1 MGIVYPYS
9 EDMLAS
15 ALSNEHTSP
24 DAIRRK
30 THFQYLKK
38 YLDEID
44 AKTIVIEEKY
54 ISKDF
59 LHDYASYYS
68 LCFHSYPK
76 FCRRVHFFAL
86 EFDESL
92 FDKMLTGNSIPID
105 IPGGYL
111 GFIVVKPIPYTII
124 GFTLLKV
131 YSNSPTTRHFWGVKK
146 YDVHLFGKELIVES
160 LAFQEQDSILAA
172 CATTAIWSMLNKA
185 ADFQVCLL
193 KSPSEITRD
202 SGTLSTDG
210 SRLFPNKGLDIRQI
224 CQAIY
229 QSGLATEVR
238 QADKLLPADKLSTP
252 FKKVVSRAFL
262 KKILNAYSSIGIP
275 LILVIAVPR
284 PNDYGFHAITVSG
297 FKQASPK
304 AIPPS
309 PGISYHS
316 DNIEKFYAHD
326 DQWGPFVRIEWFD
339 EYEIITEWDDN
350 DRRTYV
356 LHITVPT
363 FPKIRIPYEDIQ
375 IIVEGLDRILTTTFG
390 MNTLYDLVWDI
401 KVDYSENYK
410 QELINL
416 DPAVFPDKLSHLKK
430 SLPKFVW
437 IATCYI
443 GNNPVLKF
451 VFDATGVNTAML
463 GLDILSLLPEEIAN
477 DVFTFLDKNKSNP
490 SIINAFSHASSKEYY
505 KFFMDNIKH

>member
-1 MGIVYPYS
+1 MGIVNPYS
-9 EDMLAS
+9 EDTLAF

-24 DAIRRK
+24 DAIRGK
-30 THFQYLKK
+30 NHFGYLKT
-38 YLDEID
+38 YLDDIG

-68 LCFHSYPK
+68 LCFQPYPK

-92 FDKMLTGNSIPID
+92 FDEMLAGNSSID
-105 IPGGYL
+105 IPGSYL

-131 YSNSPTTRHFWGVKK
+131 YSNSPTTRQFWGVKE
-146 YDVHLFGKELIVES
+146 YDVHLFGKELRVES

-238 QADKLLPADKLSTP
+238 QGDFPLPEGKRLGP
-252 FKKVVSRAFL
+252 FKKVVSRSFL

-284 PNDYGFHAITVSG
+284 SDGYGFHAITVSG
-297 FKQASPK
+297 FKQAGPE
-304 AIPPS
+304 PVEPS
-309 PGISYHS
+309 TKISYHS

-326 DQWGPFVRIEWFD
+326 DQWGPFARIEWFD
-339 EYEIITEWDDN
+339 DCELITEWNDG

-356 LHITVPT
+356 LHVIVPT
-363 FPKIRIPYEDIQ
+363 FPKIRIPYEDIE

-390 MNTLYDLVWDI
+390 TKTVHDLVWDI

-410 QELINL
+410 QQLLDL
-416 DPAVFPDKLSHLKK
+416 DPAAFPDKVSHLKQ

-443 GNNPVLKF
+443 GDKPALKV
-451 VFDATGVNTAML
+451 VFDATGVSKAML
-463 GLDILSLLPEEIAN
+463 GLDILSLLPDEITNA
-477 DVFTFLDKNKSNP
+477 VFTFLDKNKGNA
-490 SIINAFSHASSKEYY
+490 SIVNAFSHPSSIEYY
-505 KFFMDNIKH
+505 KFFMDNIKR